1 MKNTLKKSI
10 LSAIALVSL
19 SVASTVYTGSAQSE
33 ITANNIAKL
42 NLIGKLVYTEEKHIS
57 DFFSASVKTPYAVLY
72 DAIENIVQDAR
83 KSFEPTTRAVGDE
96 ITKMIY
102 DIADYALQQFSIPLS
117 IMKKYNGKPSSEAGA
132 FSVEIKRDFNAEKVF
147 GELIARLKVLKSKAM
162 KACETELVSKIDTV
176 ITMLEKKR
184 KEWNAKSD
192 FVLFAG
198 LKVRMD
204 AR

>member
-19 SVASTVYTGSAQSE
+19 SAASTAYTGSTDNE
-33 ITANNIAKL
+33 ITANNIAKV
-42 NLIGKLVYTEEKHIS
+42 NLIGKLAYAEEKHIS
-57 DFFSASVKTPYAVLY
+57 DFFNPSVKTKYSVLY
-72 DAIENIVQDAR
+72 DAIVNVIQDATR
-83 KSFEPTTRAVGDE
+83 SFEPTTRTVGNE

-102 DIADYALQQFSIPLS
+102 DIADYALQQFNIPLS

-147 GELIARLKVLKSKAM
+147 GELIAKLKVLKSKAM
-162 KACETELVSKIDTV
+162 KACETELVEKIDTV
-176 ITMLEKKR
+176 IAMLEKKR

-204 AR
+204 AK